1 MSDGTANGA
10 HERTGLL
17 SYTEDDD
24 SRKVIDFSDWDDE
37 DPRNWP
43 RARKFTNVAII
54 ALMAVLSPLA
64 SSMFTP
70 GIAQISA
77 DLNTTDNVVV
87 GATTGFVVFLGIGP
101 LILAPLSETFGR
113 RKLYLI
119 CFSIFAILQI
129 PTALSPNVETLIA
142 LRSISG
148 FFGSVGIA
156 NGGGTISDMFHPSQR
171 AYAKIP
177 ILFEEPWVKILT
189 ISSGIFGWYL
199 LGPLLGPTIGPLL
212 GGIIVQHLSWRWV
225 FWFLTIICMVNTAL
239 GFLFLQETYA
249 PTILERR
256 KQKYEETEGGKF
268 RIVNQDDRPFWTKL
282 ASSMQR
288 PLRIL
293 FTQPIVLTMAIWQAI
308 LFGTTYSLYTN
319 FEAIY
324 GDGYGFSTTQVGLV
338 YLGPGLGFFIC
349 VWFIVPKIDTIYN
362 LLSKK
367 NGDEGKP
374 EYRLPLANIGAV
386 LIPISLFWFAWT
398 VQYKVHWTVPTLST
412 VFFGLGQITILNTA
426 QNYYIDSFQK
436 YAASAIAA
444 GAVFRSIMGGIIPI
458 FAPAIFDSVGYGWG
472 VSVFAFLSLALSPA
486 PLLFYRYGARI
497 RDKFAIDL

>member
-17 SYTEDDD
+17 SFTEDDD
-24 SRKVIDFSDWDDE
+24 SRKVVDFTDWDEE
-37 DPRNWP
+37 DPRNW
-43 RARKFTNVAII
+43 AKSRKLINVGII

-70 GIAQISA
+70 GIAQIA
-77 DLNTTDNVVV
+77 QDLNTSSDQVV

-119 CFSIFAILQI
+119 CFSIFALLQI
-129 PTALSPNVETLIA
+129 PTALSPNVGTLIGV
-142 LRSISG
+142 RSVSG

-171 AYAKIP
+171 A
-177 ILFEEPWVKILT
+177 
-189 ISSGIFGWYL
+189 GIFGWYL
-199 LGPLLGPTIGPLL
+199 LGPLLGPTLGPLL
-212 GGIIVQHLSWRWV
+212 GGLIVQHLSWRWV
-225 FWFLTIICMVNTAL
+225 FWFLTIICTFNTIL
-239 GFLFLQETYA
+239 GFLFLKESYA
-249 PTILERR
+249 PTILETR
-256 KQKYEETEGGKF
+256 KQKYEESEGGKF
-268 RIVNQDDRPFWTKL
+268 RIANQDDRPFWTKL
-282 ASSMQR
+282 ISSMQR

-293 FTQPIVLTMAIWQAI
+293 FTQPIVLTMAVWQAI

-324 GDGYGFSTTQVGLV
+324 GSNGYYGFSTTQVGLV

-362 LLSKK
+362 HLTKK
-367 NGDEGKP
+367 HGGEAKP

-398 VQYKVHWTVPTLST
+398 VEYKVHWAVTVLST

-444 GAVFRSIMGGIIPI
+444 GAVFRSIVGGIVPL
-458 FAPAIFDSVGYGWG
+458 FATQLFQQVGYGWG
-472 VSVFAFLSLALSPA
+472 VSTFAFTSLALSPA
-486 PLLFYRYGARI
+486 PLLFFYYGERI
-497 RDKFAIDL
+497 REAFAIDL

>member
-17 SYTEDDD
+17 SFTEDDD
-24 SRKVIDFSDWDDE
+24 SRKVVDFTDWDEE

-43 RARKFTNVAII
+43 KSRKLINVGII

-70 GIAQISA
+70 GIAQIA
-77 DLNTTDNVVV
+77 QDLNSSPDQVV

-119 CFSIFAILQI
+119 CFSIFALLQI
-129 PTALSPNVETLIA
+129 PTALSPNIGTLIGV
-142 LRSISG
+142 RSISG

-171 AYAKIP
+171 A
-177 ILFEEPWVKILT
+177 
-189 ISSGIFGWYL
+189 GIFGWYL
-199 LGPLLGPTIGPLL
+199 LGPLLGPTLGPLL
-212 GGIIVQHLSWRWV
+212 GGVLVQYLSWRWV
-225 FWFLTIICMVNTAL
+225 FWFLTIICTFNTIL
-239 GFLFLQETYA
+239 GFLFLKESYA
-249 PTILERR
+249 PTILETR
-256 KQKYEETEGGKF
+256 KQKYEESEGGKF
-268 RIVNQDDRPFWTKL
+268 RIANQDDRPFWTKL
-282 ASSMQR
+282 ISSMQR

-324 GDGYGFSTTQVGLV
+324 GSNGYYGFSTTQVGLV

-362 LLSKK
+362 HLTKK
-367 NGDEGKP
+367 HGGEAKP

-398 VQYKVHWTVPTLST
+398 VEYKVHWAVTVLST

-444 GAVFRSIMGGIIPI
+444 GAVFRSIVGGIVPL
-458 FAPAIFDSVGYGWG
+458 FATQLFQQVGYGWG
-472 VSVFAFLSLALSPA
+472 VSTFAFTSLALSPA
-486 PLLFYRYGARI
+486 PLLFFYYGERI
-497 RDKFAIDL
+497 REAFAIDL